1 MEKQAF
7 MEDATKNLYPPLI
20 LDHYRNPRN
29 YGTLAE
35 YSIAGNSRN
44 PSCGDTISLQ
54 GLVHNGVLEVVRFEG
69 SGCMLSQAAASII
82 LEHVTGMAVGEI
94 LKLTPAQMYPIVGI
108 TVGPTRARCIDLV
121 LEVLQKALGSKE

>member
-1 MEKQAF
+1 